1 MNIPPILPTW
11 MTDQFINMQL
21 LQNIKMGP
29 GAKPID
35 TVPFQLDKIS
45 RQLDQL
51 NNPRNFNGF

>member
-11 MTDQFINMQL
+11 MSDQLINMQL
-21 LQNIKMGP
+21 LQNFKMGP
-29 GAKPID
+29 GVQSID

-51 NNPRNFNGF
+51 NNSNRFNNF